1 MAGSVFHRGT
11 VFSRQLDIDASG
23 NATVS
28 GNLTVDGSTTTIST
42 TNTVIKDKLIEL
54 GNGVTGTPSGD
65 AGIII
70 ERGSSTNATI
80 IWDESADTFVVGT
93 TSATGASSGNLT
105 VTDAALQAAS
115 LDISGDIDIDG
126 TSNLDVVDIDGAV
139 QIDNTLTVGVNDT
152 GYDVKFFGDTASAY
166 MQWDA
171 SEDDLILGG
180 AARAVVPEGQLVLGS
195 TAVAATAAEIN
206 AVADASA
213 RTAAAIAV
221 ADDHFMFLDGAAD
234 GAVKVESIAD
244 LATAMA
250 GTGISASS
258 GVLNLDSITTVG
270 AVNSGSITSGFGS
283 IDNGSSAITTTGNI
297 SGGDIT
303 ASGGD
308 VNFGNGQNA
317 NVAVSAVSGTNTTGK
332 SLTLKAGPGTGS
344 GAGGDIIF
352 QTANAGGSGSSANSL
367 ATALTI
373 SDDLS
378 ATFAGEV
385 IVSDGNLKLGSTA
398 VGATAAEINAVCDAS
413 ARSAATVAVADDHFI
428 FFDGA
433 ADGASKVESIADF
446 VAAIAGSNL
455 SASNGVLSASGGGST
470 DLNGLSAAVVDVA
483 ADSIGIIDANDSN
496 NSKKESIA
504 DLMTAVAG
512 SQATTGL
519 TASSGTLVLTD
530 LHPVGVDGSANQLL
544 TDNGNGTVT
553 SEAKLLC
560 DGATTTIGN
569 GTAEDAMLAFD
580 GNAQDFRIGIDDG
593 TDVFEIGHGTTMG
606 TNTAISV
613 NSSGQVTAFNIPAA
627 AVAQASDHIIF
638 LDGGATGAPKAE
650 SIDDFLTAIAGS
662 GISVSSSQLTA
673 SGGTDLNGL
682 SAAVVDVA
690 ADSIAIIDANDSNAS
705 KKESIADFVG
715 AIAGS
720 AGTTGLT
727 HSNGV
732 LSISAANT
740 VSALAAADGLPGGAA
755 SSSDQIIAVQVFSG

>member
-1 MAGSVFHRGT
+1 MSFGGSFFGAPRSKLKNLEVDVATLVADAVNDRIGVGDSAPGT
-11 VFSRQLDIDASG
+11 QLQIKGEQPYVTLQNSTAENSDGGCEAKIIFEDHANVSLGQIEVNHSG
-23 NATVS
+23 SADDTKGKMV
-28 GNLTVDGSTTTIST
+28 LSTHT
-42 TNTVIKDKLIEL
+42 
-54 GNGVTGTPSGD
+54 
-65 AGIII
+65 
-70 ERGSSTNATI
+70 GSS
-80 IWDESADTFVVGT
+80 
-93 TSATGASSGNLT
+93 LT
-105 VTDAALQAAS
+105 AALT
-115 LDISGDIDIDG
+115 IDEAQQVIVAD
-126 TSNLDVVDIDGAV
+126 S
-139 QIDNTLTVGVNDT
+139 
-152 GYDVKFFGDTASAY
+152 K
-166 MQWDA
+166 
-171 SEDDLILGG
+171 
-180 AARAVVPEGQLVLGS
+180 LVLGS
-195 TAVAATAAEIN
+195 TAVTATAAELNLLDGVSGLVQADLTKLAAVDASAAEIN
-206 AVADASA
+206 AVADASG

-221 ADDHFMFLDGAAD
+221 ADDHFMFLDG
-234 GAVKVESIAD
+234 GATGDVKVESIAD

-317 NVAVSAVSGTNTTGK
+317 NVAVAAVSGTNTTGK

-378 ATFAGEV
+378 ATFAGEA
-385 IVSDGNLKLGSTA
+385 IIGDGNLKLGSTA
-398 VGATAAEINAVCDAS
+398 VAATAAEINAVCDNGGRTEEAVN
-413 ARSAATVAVADDHFI
+413 VAQDYMYFL
-428 FFDGA
+428 DGNHNGDA
-433 ADGASKVESIADF
+433 KVDSIAD
-446 VAAIAGSNL
+446 VVSAIASTGLDAASGQL
-455 SASNGVLSASGGGST
+455 SVDVSDFMANGV
-470 DLNGLSAAVVDVA
+470 NNRVVTA
-483 ADSIGIIDANDSN
+483 TGADAMNA
-496 NSKKESIA
+496 ES
-504 DLMTAVAG
+504 
-512 SQATTGL
+512 
-519 TASSGTLVLTD
+519 
-530 LHPVGVDGSANQLL
+530 
-544 TDNGNGTVT
+544 
-553 SEAKLLC
+553 KLLC
-560 DGATTTIGN
+560 DGATTTIGD

-580 GNAQDFRIGIDDG
+580 GNAQDFRIGLDDG
-593 TDVFEIGHGTTMG
+593 TDVLEIGHGTTMG

-673 SGGTDLNGL
+673 SGGAIDLNGL

-705 KKESIADFVG
+705 RKESIADFCS
-715 AIAGS
+715 AIAGTAVS
-720 AGTTGLT
+720 S
-727 HSNGV
+727 SNGV
-732 LSISAANT
+732 LN
-740 VSALAAADGLPGGAA
+740 VDVGAAATGLANNDSLPGGAA
-755 SSSDQIIAVQVFSG
+755 SSADQIIAIQVFS

>member
-70 ERGSSTNATI
+70 ERGSSANATI

-115 LDISGDIDIDG
+115 LDISGNIDIDG
-126 TSNLDVVDIDGAV
+126 TSNLDAVDIDGAV
-139 QIDNTLTVGVNDT
+139 QIDNTLTVGVDDT

-195 TAVAATAAEIN
+195 TAVTATAAELNLLDGVSGLVQADLTKLAAVDASAAEIN
-206 AVADASA
+206 AVADASG

-221 ADDHFMFLDGAAD
+221 ADDHFMFLDG
-234 GAVKVESIAD
+234 GA
-244 LATAMA
+244 T
-250 GTGISASS
+250 
-258 GVLNLDSITTVG
+258 
-270 AVNSGSITSGFGS
+270 
-283 IDNGSSAITTTGNI
+283 
-297 SGGDIT
+297 
-303 ASGGD
+303 GD
-308 VNFGNGQNA
+308 V
-317 NVAVSAVSGTNTTGK
+317 
-332 SLTLKAGPGTGS
+332 
-344 GAGGDIIF
+344 
-352 QTANAGGSGSSANSL
+352 
-367 ATALTI
+367 
-373 SDDLS
+373 
-378 ATFAGEV
+378 
-385 IVSDGNLKLGSTA
+385 
-398 VGATAAEINAVCDAS
+398 
-413 ARSAATVAVADDHFI
+413 
-428 FFDGA
+428 
-433 ADGASKVESIADF
+433 KVESIADF

-455 SASNGVLSASGGGST
+455 SASNGVLAASAGST

-483 ADSIGIIDANDSN
+483 ADSIGFVDANDSN

-519 TASSGTLVLTD
+519 TASSGTLVVTD
-530 LHPVGVDGSANQLL
+530 LHPVGVSGSANQLL
-544 TDNGNGTVT
+544 TDDGDGTVT
-553 SEAKLLC
+553 SEAKAKV
-560 DGATTTIGN
+560 DGATMTIGN

-593 TDVFEIGHGTTMG
+593 TDALEIGHGTTMG

-673 SGGTDLNGL
+673 SGGAIDLNGL

-705 KKESIADFVG
+705 RKESIADFCS
-715 AIAGS
+715 AIAGTAVS
-720 AGTTGLT
+720 S
-727 HSNGV
+727 SNGV
-732 LSISAANT
+732 LN
-740 VSALAAADGLPGGAA
+740 VDVGAAATGLANNDSLPGGAA
-755 SSSDQIIAVQVFSG
+755 SSADQIIAIQVFS

>member
-70 ERGSSTNATI
+70 ERGSSANATI

-115 LDISGDIDIDG
+115 LDISGNIDIDG
-126 TSNLDVVDIDGAV
+126 TSNLDAVDIDGAV
-139 QIDNTLTVGVNDT
+139 QIDNTLTVGVDDT

-195 TAVAATAAEIN
+195 TAVTATAAELNLLDGVSGLVQADLTKLAAVDASAAEIN
-206 AVADASA
+206 AVADASG

-221 ADDHFMFLDGAAD
+221 ADDHFMFLDG
-234 GAVKVESIAD
+234 GA
-244 LATAMA
+244 T
-250 GTGISASS
+250 
-258 GVLNLDSITTVG
+258 
-270 AVNSGSITSGFGS
+270 
-283 IDNGSSAITTTGNI
+283 
-297 SGGDIT
+297 
-303 ASGGD
+303 GD
-308 VNFGNGQNA
+308 V
-317 NVAVSAVSGTNTTGK
+317 
-332 SLTLKAGPGTGS
+332 
-344 GAGGDIIF
+344 
-352 QTANAGGSGSSANSL
+352 
-367 ATALTI
+367 
-373 SDDLS
+373 
-378 ATFAGEV
+378 
-385 IVSDGNLKLGSTA
+385 
-398 VGATAAEINAVCDAS
+398 
-413 ARSAATVAVADDHFI
+413 
-428 FFDGA
+428 
-433 ADGASKVESIADF
+433 KVESIADF

-455 SASNGVLSASGGGST
+455 SASNGVLAASAGST

-483 ADSIGIIDANDSN
+483 ADSIGFVDANDSN

-519 TASSGTLVLTD
+519 TASSGTLVVTD
-530 LHPVGVDGSANQLL
+530 LHPVGVSGSANQLL
-544 TDNGNGTVT
+544 TDDGDGTVT
-553 SEAKLLC
+553 SEAKAKV
-560 DGATTTIGN
+560 DGATMTIGN

-580 GNAQDFRIGIDDG
+580 GNAQDFRIGLDDG
-593 TDVFEIGHGTTMG
+593 TDVLEIGHGTTMG

-673 SGGTDLNGL
+673 SGGAIDLNGL

-705 KKESIADFVG
+705 RKESIADFCS
-715 AIAGS
+715 AIAGTAVS
-720 AGTTGLT
+720 S
-727 HSNGV
+727 SNGV
-732 LSISAANT
+732 LN
-740 VSALAAADGLPGGAA
+740 VDVGAAATGLANNDSLPGGAA
-755 SSSDQIIAVQVFSG
+755 SSADQIIAIQVFS

>member
-70 ERGSSTNATI
+70 ERGSSANATI

-115 LDISGDIDIDG
+115 LDISGNIDIDG
-126 TSNLDVVDIDGAV
+126 TSNLDAVDIDGAV
-139 QIDNTLTVGVNDT
+139 QIDNTLTVGVDDT

-195 TAVAATAAEIN
+195 TAVTATAAELNLLDGVSGLVQADLTKLAAVDASAAEIN
-206 AVADASA
+206 AVADASG

-221 ADDHFMFLDGAAD
+221 ADDHFMFLDG
-234 GAVKVESIAD
+234 GA
-244 LATAMA
+244 T
-250 GTGISASS
+250 
-258 GVLNLDSITTVG
+258 
-270 AVNSGSITSGFGS
+270 
-283 IDNGSSAITTTGNI
+283 
-297 SGGDIT
+297 
-303 ASGGD
+303 GD
-308 VNFGNGQNA
+308 V
-317 NVAVSAVSGTNTTGK
+317 
-332 SLTLKAGPGTGS
+332 
-344 GAGGDIIF
+344 
-352 QTANAGGSGSSANSL
+352 
-367 ATALTI
+367 
-373 SDDLS
+373 
-378 ATFAGEV
+378 
-385 IVSDGNLKLGSTA
+385 
-398 VGATAAEINAVCDAS
+398 
-413 ARSAATVAVADDHFI
+413 
-428 FFDGA
+428 
-433 ADGASKVESIADF
+433 KVESIADF

-455 SASNGVLSASGGGST
+455 SASNGVLAASASST
-470 DLNGLSAAVVDVA
+470 DLNALSAAVVDVA
-483 ADSIGIIDANDSN
+483 ADSIGFVDANDSN

-519 TASSGTLVLTD
+519 TASSGTLVVTD
-530 LHPVGVDGSANQLL
+530 LHPVGVSGSANQLL
-544 TDNGNGTVT
+544 TDDGDGTVT
-553 SEAKLLC
+553 SEAKAKV
-560 DGATTTIGN
+560 DGATMTIGN

-580 GNAQDFRIGIDDG
+580 GNAQDFRVGIDDG
-593 TDVFEIGHGTTMG
+593 TDTLEIGHGTTMG

-673 SGGTDLNGL
+673 SGGAIDLNGL

-705 KKESIADFVG
+705 RKESISDFCS
-715 AIAGS
+715 AIAGTAMS
-720 AGTTGLT
+720 E
-727 HSNGV
+727 SNGV
-732 LSISAANT
+732 LN
-740 VSALAAADGLPGGAA
+740 VDVGAAATGLANNDSLPGGAA
-755 SSSDQIIAVQVFSG
+755 SSADQIIAIQVFS

>member
-70 ERGSSTNATI
+70 ERGSSANATI

-115 LDISGDIDIDG
+115 LDISGNIDIDG
-126 TSNLDVVDIDGAV
+126 TSNLDAVDIDGAV
-139 QIDNTLTVGVNDT
+139 QIDNTLTVGVDDT

-195 TAVAATAAEIN
+195 TAVTATAAELNLLDGVSGLVQADLTKLAAVDASAAEIN
-206 AVADASA
+206 AVADASG

-221 ADDHFMFLDGAAD
+221 ADDHFMFLDG
-234 GAVKVESIAD
+234 GA
-244 LATAMA
+244 T
-250 GTGISASS
+250 
-258 GVLNLDSITTVG
+258 
-270 AVNSGSITSGFGS
+270 
-283 IDNGSSAITTTGNI
+283 
-297 SGGDIT
+297 
-303 ASGGD
+303 GD
-308 VNFGNGQNA
+308 V
-317 NVAVSAVSGTNTTGK
+317 
-332 SLTLKAGPGTGS
+332 
-344 GAGGDIIF
+344 
-352 QTANAGGSGSSANSL
+352 
-367 ATALTI
+367 
-373 SDDLS
+373 
-378 ATFAGEV
+378 
-385 IVSDGNLKLGSTA
+385 
-398 VGATAAEINAVCDAS
+398 
-413 ARSAATVAVADDHFI
+413 
-428 FFDGA
+428 
-433 ADGASKVESIADF
+433 KVESIADF

-455 SASNGVLSASGGGST
+455 SASNGVLAASAGST

-483 ADSIGIIDANDSN
+483 ADSIGFVDANDSN

-519 TASSGTLVLTD
+519 TASSGTLVVTD
-530 LHPVGVDGSANQLL
+530 LHPVGVSGSANQLL
-544 TDNGNGTVT
+544 TDNGDGTVT
-553 SEAKLLC
+553 SEAKAKV
-560 DGATTTIGN
+560 DGATMTIGN

-580 GNAQDFRIGIDDG
+580 GNAQDFRIGLDDG
-593 TDVFEIGHGTTMG
+593 TDVLEIGHGTTMG

-673 SGGTDLNGL
+673 SGGAIDLNGL

-705 KKESIADFVG
+705 RKESIADFCS
-715 AIAGS
+715 AIAGTAVS
-720 AGTTGLT
+720 S
-727 HSNGV
+727 SNGV
-732 LSISAANT
+732 LN
-740 VSALAAADGLPGGAA
+740 VDVGAAATGLANNDSLPGGAA
-755 SSSDQIIAVQVFSG
+755 SSADQIIAIQVFS

>member
-70 ERGSSTNATI
+70 ERGSSANATI

-115 LDISGDIDIDG
+115 LDISGNIDIDG
-126 TSNLDVVDIDGAV
+126 TSNLDAVDIDGAV
-139 QIDNTLTVGVNDT
+139 QIDNTLTVGVDDT

-195 TAVAATAAEIN
+195 TAVTATAAELNLLDGVSGLVQADLTKLAAVDASAAEIN
-206 AVADASA
+206 AVADASG

-221 ADDHFMFLDGAAD
+221 ADDHFMFLDG
-234 GAVKVESIAD
+234 GA
-244 LATAMA
+244 T
-250 GTGISASS
+250 
-258 GVLNLDSITTVG
+258 
-270 AVNSGSITSGFGS
+270 
-283 IDNGSSAITTTGNI
+283 
-297 SGGDIT
+297 
-303 ASGGD
+303 GD
-308 VNFGNGQNA
+308 V
-317 NVAVSAVSGTNTTGK
+317 
-332 SLTLKAGPGTGS
+332 
-344 GAGGDIIF
+344 
-352 QTANAGGSGSSANSL
+352 
-367 ATALTI
+367 
-373 SDDLS
+373 
-378 ATFAGEV
+378 
-385 IVSDGNLKLGSTA
+385 
-398 VGATAAEINAVCDAS
+398 
-413 ARSAATVAVADDHFI
+413 
-428 FFDGA
+428 
-433 ADGASKVESIADF
+433 KVESIADF

-455 SASNGVLSASGGGST
+455 SASNGVLAASASST
-470 DLNGLSAAVVDVA
+470 DLNALSAAVVDVA

-519 TASSGTLVLTD
+519 TASSGTLVVTD
-530 LHPVGVDGSANQLL
+530 LHPVGVSGSANQLL
-544 TDNGNGTVT
+544 TDDGDGTVT
-553 SEAKLLC
+553 SEAKAKV
-560 DGATTTIGN
+560 DGATMTIGN

-580 GNAQDFRIGIDDG
+580 GNAQDFRIGLDDG
-593 TDVFEIGHGTTMG
+593 TDVLEIGHGTTMG

-673 SGGTDLNGL
+673 SGGAIDLNGL

-705 KKESIADFVG
+705 RKESIADFCS
-715 AIAGS
+715 AIAGTAVS
-720 AGTTGLT
+720 S
-727 HSNGV
+727 SNGV
-732 LSISAANT
+732 LN
-740 VSALAAADGLPGGAA
+740 VDVGAAATGLANNDSLPGGAA
-755 SSSDQIIAVQVFSG
+755 SSADQIIAIQVFS

>member
-70 ERGSSTNATI
+70 ERGSSANATI

-115 LDISGDIDIDG
+115 LDISGNIDIDG
-126 TSNLDVVDIDGAV
+126 TSNLDAVDIDGAV
-139 QIDNTLTVGVNDT
+139 QIDNTLTVGVDDT

-195 TAVAATAAEIN
+195 TAVTATAAELNLLDGVSGLVQADLTKLAAVDASAAEIN
-206 AVADASA
+206 AVADASG

-221 ADDHFMFLDGAAD
+221 ADDHFMFLDG
-234 GAVKVESIAD
+234 GA
-244 LATAMA
+244 T
-250 GTGISASS
+250 
-258 GVLNLDSITTVG
+258 
-270 AVNSGSITSGFGS
+270 
-283 IDNGSSAITTTGNI
+283 
-297 SGGDIT
+297 
-303 ASGGD
+303 GD
-308 VNFGNGQNA
+308 V
-317 NVAVSAVSGTNTTGK
+317 
-332 SLTLKAGPGTGS
+332 
-344 GAGGDIIF
+344 
-352 QTANAGGSGSSANSL
+352 
-367 ATALTI
+367 
-373 SDDLS
+373 
-378 ATFAGEV
+378 
-385 IVSDGNLKLGSTA
+385 
-398 VGATAAEINAVCDAS
+398 
-413 ARSAATVAVADDHFI
+413 
-428 FFDGA
+428 
-433 ADGASKVESIADF
+433 KVESIADF

-455 SASNGVLSASGGGST
+455 SASNGVLAASAGST

-483 ADSIGIIDANDSN
+483 ADIIGFVDANDSN

-519 TASSGTLVLTD
+519 TASSGTLVVTD
-530 LHPVGVDGSANQLL
+530 LHPVGVSGSANQLL
-544 TDNGNGTVT
+544 TDDGDGTVT
-553 SEAKLLC
+553 SEAKAKV
-560 DGATTTIGN
+560 DGATMTIGN

-593 TDVFEIGHGTTMG
+593 TDALEIGHGTTMG

-673 SGGTDLNGL
+673 SGGAIDLNGL

-705 KKESIADFVG
+705 RKESIADFCS
-715 AIAGS
+715 AIAGTAVS
-720 AGTTGLT
+720 S
-727 HSNGV
+727 SNGV
-732 LSISAANT
+732 LN
-740 VSALAAADGLPGGAA
+740 VDVGAAATGLANNDSLPGGAA
-755 SSSDQIIAVQVFSG
+755 SSADQIIAIQVFS